1 MFVLSFSFFSLFVFI
16 RKEGGGTLAH
26 RTRVL
31 SRRDRSD
38 NLQYYLMMLPVIVMI
53 IIFCYLPLFGIIIS
67 FQDYRAG
74 RPFLGAGV
82 KWVGLKWF
90 REFVT
95 SFYFPRIIRNTLRIN
110 LLSLFMGFWVPIVFA
125 LMLNELRQERYKK
138 CIQTVSYMPHFISN
152 VVIAGMV
159 INFVADDGIIPKLL
173 GMIGV
178 TVKSLNTNNAVFPW
192 IYVITTVWQS
202 FGWSSILY
210 LSTLS
215 SIDPVL
221 YEAADIDGAR
231 RGQKI
236 WYITLPHMLPLIM
249 IQLILRIGNMLTSN
263 RELILLMYNSSIY
276 ESMDVIGTYVYR
288 DALQG
293 GRYSYGAACGL
304 LMSILSF
311 ILVFISNKVSAK
323 TTDFSL
329 W

>member
-1 MFVLSFSFFSLFVFI
+1 MAQ
-16 RKEGGGTLAH
+16 K
-26 RTRVL
+26 TRVL

-95 SFYFPRIIRNTLRIN
+95 SYYFPRIIRNTLRIN

-138 CIQTVSYMPHFISN
+138 TIQTVSYMPHFISN

-178 TVKSLNTNNAVFPW
+178 SVKSLNTNNAVFPW

-215 SIDPVL
+215 AIDPVL
-221 YEAADIDGAR
+221 YEAADIDGAK

-236 WYITLPHMLPLIM
+236 WYITLPQMLPLIM
-249 IQLILRIGNMLTSN
+249 IQLILRIGSMLTSN

-311 ILVFISNKVSAK
+311 TLVFISNKVSAK